1 MAKYRD
7 ASLELGVGC
16 AVSRYEFAETRQD
29 ALPLALSPQDH
40 CESNRSLALEHHIRS
55 LDQSHHVLTYM

>member
-29 ALPLALSPQDH
+29 ALPLALSPATRVIVPWRW
-40 CESNRSLALEHHIRS
+40 SHHIRS
-55 LDQSHHVLTYM
+55 LD